1 MPIPPVPATG
11 TVPLITNSSLV
22 GQGTLEAAVYD
33 SLCFAVVNGTCSDSY
48 PASGM
53 NFEAVQYYKAQSSI
67 FPFYTG
73 TIGVG
78 PQSTALVG
86 NVSGIGF
93 DLRLNSST
101 SSMNLGGVSS
111 DYVSQPFTNLPLSQ
125 KTSVAWNVPLEGAF
139 FGNFN
144 VNT

>member
-1 MPIPPVPATG
+1 
-11 TVPLITNSSLV
+11 
-22 GQGTLEAAVYD
+22 
-33 SLCFAVVNGTCSDSY
+33 
-48 PASGM
+48 M

-93 DLRLNSST
+93 DLRLNTST
-101 SSMNLGGVSS
+101 SSMNLGGVSP
-111 DYVSQPFTNLPLSQ
+111 DYVNKNFTNLPLH
-125 KTSVAWNVPLEGAF
+125 E
-139 FGNFN
+139 
-144 VNT
+144 

>member
-53 NFEAVQYYKAQSSI
+53 NFEAVQYYKSQASP

-93 DLRLNSST
+93 DLRLNTST

>member
-1 MPIPPVPATG
+1 MPLASG
-11 TVPLITNSSLV
+11 TVPNITNSSLL
-22 GQGTLEAAVYD
+22 GFGEFELAVYD

-53 NFEAVQYYKAQSSI
+53 NFETVQLYTYQSSP

-78 PQSTALVG
+78 PKSTALVG

-93 DLRLNSST
+93 DLRLNTST
-101 SSMNLGGVSS
+101 SSMNLGGVSP
-111 DYVSQPFTNLPLSQ
+111 DYVNKNFTNLPLH
-125 KTSVAWNVPLEGAF
+125 E
-139 FGNFN
+139 
-144 VNT
+144 

>member
-1 MPIPPVPATG
+1 MLAAG
-11 TVPLITNSSLV
+11 TVPAITNSSLL
-22 GQGTLEAAVYD
+22 GQSTFEQAVYD
-33 SLCFAVVNGTCSDSY
+33 SLCFAVVNGICSDSY

-53 NFEAVQYYKAQSSI
+53 NFEAVQNYQYQSSL

-93 DLRLNSST
+93 DLRLST
-101 SSMNLGGVSS
+101 SNSSMNLGGVSS
-111 DYVSQPFTNLPLSQ
+111 DYASQTFTNHPLFSASS
-125 KTSVAWNVPLEGAF
+125 TSWNV
-139 FGNFN
+139 
-144 VNT
+144 

>member
-1 MPIPPVPATG
+1 MGISSAPATG
-11 TVPLITNSSLV
+11 AVPLITNSTLL
-22 GQGTLEAAVYD
+22 GQGTLEDAVYD
-33 SLCFAVVNGTCSDSY
+33 SLCFAVVDGTCSSSY

-53 NFEAVQYYKAQSSI
+53 NFEAVKFYKYQSQLNVNLGQYL

-86 NVSGIGF
+86 NVSGVGF
-93 DLRLNSST
+93 DLRLNTST

-111 DYVSQPFTNLPLSQ
+111 DYASQNFTNHLL
-125 KTSVAWNVPLEGAF
+125 G
-139 FGNFN
+139 
-144 VNT
+144 